1 MNTKQTIHLVD
12 DDISILNSIATFLRA
27 SGFDVEIYNSP
38 AEFLESVTSETT
50 GCVVTDVRM
59 NHMTGIELVV
69 RLRERRVAIPAII
82 MTAHADVAL
91 AITAMR
97 LGVLDMLEKPFSNA
111 TLIKSIEDTL
121 ARWNQGQAGPN
132 REAIN
137 GRLRTL
143 TNREKDVLSKLLN
156 GLPNKIIA
164 HELGVST
171 RTVET
176 HRATVMSKMKAS
188 SLAEL
193 VRMTLSAQETG
204 P

>member
-38 AEFLESVTSETT
+38 AEFLESVTSATT

-204 P
+204 L

>member
-204 P
+204 L

>member
-1 MNTKQTIHLVD
+1 
-12 DDISILNSIATFLRA
+12 
-27 SGFDVEIYNSP
+27 
-38 AEFLESVTSETT
+38 
-50 GCVVTDVRM
+50 M

-204 P
+204 L

>member
-12 DDISILNSIATFLRA
+12 DDISILNSIAAFLRA

-38 AEFLESVTSETT
+38 AEFLESVTSATT

-164 HELGVST
+164 HELSVSEDTVRAHLRTIFAKLNVNDRTQAVTTALRRGVF
-171 RTVET
+171 
-176 HRATVMSKMKAS
+176 
-188 SLAEL
+188 
-193 VRMTLSAQETG
+193 TL
-204 P
+204 